1 MATLDDQY
9 QKVIDDQ
16 RSHLLEMQKNFN
28 DLCES
33 EKKKAQEKLATL
45 SKEDK
50 EGRQAVLEEQKK
62 VLDEALARL
71 KADVAESTRHTM
83 HDLEGIIRQ
92 KEVLVLK
99 DLERQL
105 AAL

>member
-1 MATLDDQY
+1 MTLDEQY

-16 RSHLLEMQKNFN
+16 RSHLLGMQKNFN
-28 DLCES
+28 ELCES
-33 EKKKAQEKLATL
+33 EKKKAQDKLAVL
-45 SKEDK
+45 PKEDR

-62 VLDEALARL
+62 VLDEALASL

-83 HDLEGIIRQ
+83 HGLEAIIRQ
-92 KEVLVLK
+92 KESLVLK

>member
-1 MATLDDQY
+1 MISLDEQY

-16 RSHLLEMQKNFN
+16 RAHLLEMQKNFN
-28 DLCES
+28 ELCES
-33 EKKKAQEKLATL
+33 EKKKAQEKLAAL
-45 SKEDK
+45 PKEDR
-50 EGRQAVLEEQKK
+50 EGRQAILEEQKK
-62 VLDEALARL
+62 ILDEALANL

-83 HDLEGIIRQ
+83 HDLEAIIRQ
-92 KEVLVLK
+92 KEVMVLK